1 MQQIAPNLAAAPE
14 VEVVDCTGKIISPGL
29 IDLHVHLRVPGQ
41 EYKEDVATGTAAA
54 AAGGFTAICCQ
65 PNTSPPLGH
74 AGIVRQVLEMAA
86 DKPARVHVCAA
97 VSADL
102 KNTELAEMADLKA
115 AGAVAIG
122 DDAYPVAD
130 SAFMWRAMQWCKLV
144 GLPFMAHCEDKSLT
158 GDGVMNDGAVSS
170 VLGLKGIPRE
180 AENIGTARNIQIAM
194 ATGCHLHILHVSTKE
209 SVDIVRFFK
218 SQGAKITAETCPQ
231 YFSLTDEACQGYDTN
246 AKMSPPLRAAADQ
259 KAIIEGLIDG
269 TIDTIGTDHAPHA
282 EHEKEREFAVA
293 PFGMNGL
300 ETALGL
306 CITYLV
312 KPGHLT
318 LSQLIDKLSCAPA
331 KVINAPAGTLAT
343 GSIAD
348 ITVFDPEA
356 EWQVDTSKF
365 KSKSR
370 NTVLQGA
377 TLYGKPEQT
386 ILAGRLV

>member
-1 MQQIAPNLAAAPE
+1 
-14 VEVVDCTGKIISPGL
+14 
-29 IDLHVHLRVPGQ
+29 
-41 EYKEDVATGTAAA
+41 
-54 AAGGFTAICCQ
+54 
-65 PNTSPPLGH
+65 
-74 AGIVRQVLEMAA
+74 
-86 DKPARVHVCAA
+86 
-97 VSADL
+97 
-102 KNTELAEMADLKA
+102 MADLKA

-180 AENIGTARNIQIAM
+180 AGKHRYGPATSKSRWRPAAICISCTSPRSKAWSLSASSKAR
-194 ATGCHLHILHVSTKE
+194 E
-209 SVDIVRFFK
+209 PR
-218 SQGAKITAETCPQ
+218 
-231 YFSLTDEACQGYDTN
+231 
-246 AKMSPPLRAAADQ
+246 SPPKPARSTSPSQTKPAGATTPTPKCLLRSAPQLIKD
-259 KAIIEGLIDG
+259 AIIQGLIDG

-306 CITYLV
+306 CVTHLV
-312 KPGHLT
+312 KPGYLT
-318 LSQLIDKLSCAPA
+318 LSQLIEKLSCAPA
-331 KVINAPAGTLAT
+331 KVINAPAGTLAI
-343 GSIAD
+343 GSAAD

-356 EWQVDTSKF
+356 QWQVDSSKF

-377 TLYGKPEQT
+377 TLYGKPQFT
-386 ILAGRLV
+386 ILAGRRVQL